1 METKRTLILLLFL
14 LFSIV
19 GFSQLSLT
27 TSSETNMVC
36 NGVGCNYSGPTILIN
51 EVMLSPNPNDGSI
64 YGTGPNFAAN
74 SNEGEWI
81 ELYNPDECKA
91 IDISGYF
98 LGNNAKD
105 NSNDY
110 GGGFLLPQGT
120 IVPARGFC
128 IVRGPLALPVPANLL
143 VQNGGRTLEVVV
155 GPPNVCLGGGLRLWF
170 PNSGGWF
177 AFYDR
182 DGIVQDAIYWAMQ
195 TNFCHSCPPCNPGGG
210 SFTGTLP
217 AFNQIPATNLTY
229 ISTAGPT
236 SNRTFRRMP
245 DGGPWALN
253 IAATGTYGNCNAT
266 CIPEPIITC
275 NGAANVAVSGGNP
288 PYSYT
293 WDDGMAQTTDTATGL
308 CAGQYT
314 VTVTDQ
320 NGTTATATTTIVNH
334 IPDVSIGDP
343 DPVCMGTEPI
353 DWPDVFPP
361 GGNFTGNGMSGSS
374 FNSTA
379 AGLGVHTIT
388 YTYTD
393 ENECTNTVQS
403 TISVGN
409 ISGSASATQ
418 HVLCNGENTGT
429 VSAIGTDGTEPYNY
443 QWSTTPQQNSSNA
456 TNLSA
461 GSYTVTISDS
471 YGCSTTASVTIN
483 QSPPLNLNLI
493 SLNESCLDYCNGT
506 IAAEVSGGIPPYS
519 YEWTG
524 NTSSSSSIFDLCV
537 GNYSLLIRD
546 SANCQTNASVDIATN
561 TFINADFSYSP
572 DLGIAPAMINFI
584 FTGFGAQDYSW
595 TFGDGNFG
603 IGNPTSNTFLTSGTY
618 QTTLVVNSGSP
629 DFCTDSITKI
639 IVVRE
644 PSKVT
649 IPNVYTPNG
658 DGENDFFFALSE
670 GLDAESMKI
679 FNRWGRIVFEWN
691 SVGGK
696 WDGKNSNGA
705 KSAEGVYYYVFKGL
719 GFDKVPYEEH
729 GTVTLIR

>member
-1 METKRTLILLLFL
+1 METKRTLILSLFL
-14 LFSIV
+14 LLSIA
-19 GFSQLSLT
+19 GYSQLVLT
-27 TSSETNMVC
+27 TSTEINMVC

-51 EVMLSPNPNDGSI
+51 EVMLSPSPNDGSI
-64 YGTGPNFAAN
+64 YGTGPNFAVGA
-74 SNEGEWI
+74 NEGEWI
-81 ELYNPDECKA
+81 ELYNPDECKT

-105 NSNDY
+105 NSTDY

-120 IVPARGFC
+120 IIPARGFC
-128 IVRGPLALPVPANLL
+128 IVRGPLALPVPSNLL
-143 VQNGGRTLEVVV
+143 VQNGGRTIEIVV
-155 GPPNVCLGGGLRLWF
+155 GPPNVCLGGGQRLWF
-170 PNSGGWF
+170 PNTGGWF
-177 AFYDR
+177 AFYNQN
-182 DGIVQDAIYWAMQ
+182 GVVQDAIYWATQ
-195 TNFCHSCPPCNPGGG
+195 TNFCQTCPPCNPGGG

-217 AFNQIPATNLTY
+217 AFNQIPAANLTY
-229 ISTAGPT
+229 ISTVGPT
-236 SNRTFRRMP
+236 SNQTFRRMP
-245 DGGPWALN
+245 DGGPWAVS

-275 NGAANVAVSGGNP
+275 NGKASVIVNGGTA
-288 PYSYT
+288 PYTYA

-320 NGTTATATTTIVNH
+320 NGTTATATTMVVNH

-343 DPVCMGTEPI
+343 DPVCLGTQAF

-374 FNSTA
+374 FNSTT
-379 AGLGVHTIT
+379 AGLGVHPIT

-393 ENECTNTVQS
+393 ENECTNTAQS

-409 ISGSASATQ
+409 INGSASVTQ

-429 VSAIGTDGTEPYNY
+429 ASAIGTEGTEPYNY
-443 QWSTTPQQNSSNA
+443 QWSTDPQQNSPNV

-461 GSYTVTISDS
+461 GTYTVTISDNF
-471 YGCSTTASVTIN
+471 GCSTTASITIN

-493 SLNESCLDYCNGT
+493 SLNESCVDYCNGT
-506 IAAEVSGGIPPYS
+506 IATEVSGGIPPYS

-524 NTSSSSSIFDLCV
+524 TTSNASSIFDLCV

-546 SANCQTNASVDIATN
+546 SANCQTNASIDIATN
-561 TFINADFSYSP
+561 TFINADFIYSP
-572 DLGIAPAMINFI
+572 DLGIAPAIINYI
-584 FTGFGAQDYSW
+584 STGFGAQNYSW

-603 IGNPTSNTFLTSGTY
+603 TGNQTSNTYLTSGTY

-629 DFCTDSITKI
+629 DFCTDSITKTI
-639 IVVRE
+639 SVRD

-649 IPNVYTPNG
+649 IPNIFTPNG
-658 DGENDFFFALSE
+658 DGKNDFFFALSE
-670 GLDAESMKI
+670 GLEVETMKI
-679 FNRWGRIVFEWN
+679 FNRWGRLVLEWN
-691 SVGGK
+691 NVGEK
-696 WDGKNSNGA
+696 WDGKDPNGA
-705 KSAEGVYYYVFKGL
+705 ESAEGVYYYVFKGL
-719 GFDKVPYEEH
+719 GFDQVPYEDH

>member
-1 METKRTLILLLFL
+1 METKRTLILSLFL
-14 LFSIV
+14 LLSIA
-19 GFSQLSLT
+19 GYSQLVLT
-27 TSSETNMVC
+27 TSTEINMVC

-51 EVMLSPNPNDGSI
+51 EVMLSPSPNDGSI
-64 YGTGPNFAAN
+64 YGTGPGF
-74 SNEGEWI
+74 SIDDNEGEWI

-105 NSNDY
+105 NSTDY

-128 IVRGPLALPVPANLL
+128 IVRGPLAVPVPANLL
-143 VQNGGRTLEVVV
+143 VQNGGRTVEVVV
-155 GPPNVCLGGGLRLWF
+155 GPPNACLGGGQRLWF

-177 AFYDR
+177 AFYNNN
-182 DGIVQDAIYWAMQ
+182 GVVQDAIHWANQ
-195 TNFCHSCPPCNPGGG
+195 SNFCQTCPPCNPGGG

-217 AFNQIPATNLTY
+217 AFNQIPSTNLTY
-229 ISTAGPT
+229 ISNTGP
-236 SNRTFRRMP
+236 SLNSTFRRMP
-245 DGGPWALN
+245 DGGPWAVN

-275 NGAANVAVSGGNP
+275 VGTASVEVNGGTP
-288 PYSYT
+288 PYTYA
-293 WDDGMAQTTDTATGL
+293 WNDGMAQTTATATGL

-320 NGTTATATTTIVNH
+320 NGITATTTIAVVNH
-334 IPDVSIGDP
+334 IPDVNIGNH
-343 DPVCMGTEPI
+343 DPVCLGTEPI

-361 GGNFTGNGMSGSS
+361 GGDFTGNGMSGSS

-393 ENECTNTVQS
+393 ENECSKTVQS
-403 TISVGN
+403 TISVIN
-409 ISGSASATQ
+409 ISGSASVTQ
-418 HVLCNGENTGT
+418 DVLCHGESTGT
-429 VSAIGTDGTEPYNY
+429 ASAIGTEGTNPYSY
-443 QWSTTPQQNSSNA
+443 QWSTNPQQNSPNA

-471 YGCSTTASVTIN
+471 HGCSTTASVTIN
-483 QSPPLNLNLI
+483 QSPALDLNLI

-524 NTSSSSSIFDLCV
+524 ITSNSSSLFDLCA
-537 GNYSLLIRD
+537 GNYSVLIRD
-546 SANCQTNASVDIATN
+546 SANCQTSASANIATN
-561 TFINADFSYSP
+561 TFINADFTYSP
-572 DLGIAPAMINFI
+572 DLGIAPAMLSFI
-584 FTGFGAQDYSW
+584 SSGYGAQDYSW

-603 IGNPTSNTFLTSGTY
+603 TGNHSSNTYLASGIY
-618 QTTLVVNSGSP
+618 QTTLLVNSGVP
-629 DFCTDSITKI
+629 DFCSDSITKTI
-639 IVVRE
+639 IVRD
-644 PSKVT
+644 PSKVK

-670 GLDAESMKI
+670 GLESETMKI
-679 FNRWGRIVFEWN
+679 FNRWGRLVLEWN
-691 SVGGK
+691 NVGAK
-696 WDGKNSNGA
+696 WDGKDSNGID
-705 KSAEGVYYYVFKGL
+705 SAEGVYYYIFKGL